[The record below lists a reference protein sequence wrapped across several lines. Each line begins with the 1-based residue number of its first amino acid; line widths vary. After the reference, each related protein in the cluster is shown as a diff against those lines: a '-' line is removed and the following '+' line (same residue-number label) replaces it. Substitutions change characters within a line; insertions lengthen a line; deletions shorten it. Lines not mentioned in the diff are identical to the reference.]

1 MKFIL
6 SDVHF
11 KEKIIYIELYTVSLK
26 QGKFSYIFA
35 QYIWK
40 SEKYSLVE
48 TFSIYTGMKE
58 NKLHFS
64 TLTYYCRHKNIP
76 VGSHSQKSPTQ
87 GDMNDDFN
95 RRWT

>member
-1 MKFIL
+1 M
-6 SDVHF
+6 
-11 KEKIIYIELYTVSLK
+11 
-26 QGKFSYIFA
+26 
-35 QYIWK
+35 
-40 SEKYSLVE
+40 E
-48 TFSIYTGMKE
+48 TFSIYTGMKQ
-58 NKLHFS
+58 NKLHIS

>member
-11 KEKIIYIELYTVSLK
+11 NEKIIYIEFTLFSWSKANLATFLRVYLK
-26 QGKFSYIFA
+26 MGK
-35 QYIWK
+35 
-40 SEKYSLVE
+40 KYSLME
-48 TFSIYTGMKE
+48 TFSIYTGMKQ
-58 NKLHFS
+58 NKLHIS

>member
-1 MKFIL
+1 MRK
-6 SDVHF
+6 
-11 KEKIIYIELYTVSLK
+11 LYTSKFTLFLYKANSTKSLH
-26 QGKFSYIFA
+26 SI
-35 QYIWK
+35 
-40 SEKYSLVE
+40 SEHWEKNNTNPLIE
-48 TFSIYTGMKE
+48 TFSIYTGMKQ
-58 NKLHFS
+58 NKLHIS